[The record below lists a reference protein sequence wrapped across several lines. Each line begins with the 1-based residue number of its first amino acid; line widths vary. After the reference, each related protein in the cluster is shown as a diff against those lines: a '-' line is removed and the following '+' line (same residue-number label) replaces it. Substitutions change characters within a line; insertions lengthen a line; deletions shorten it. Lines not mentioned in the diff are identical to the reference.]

1 MKLYIPICCF
11 IIGIIIGI
19 ILGIFIEFYW
29 LKTSELK
36 DSPLNIIEKL

>member
-11 IIGIIIGI
+11 IIGI